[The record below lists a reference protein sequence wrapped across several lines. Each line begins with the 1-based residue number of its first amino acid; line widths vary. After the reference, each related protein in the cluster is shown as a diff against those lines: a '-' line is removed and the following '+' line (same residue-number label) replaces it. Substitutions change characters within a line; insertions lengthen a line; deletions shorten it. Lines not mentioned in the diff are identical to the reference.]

1 MNMQTK
7 TIALEKSTNTHLL
20 TEVNDVQQINDSIIK
35 AKVSSGSK
43 VIHGEHGSFAIESD
57 VVLKYTQQELNP
69 ITKKLQNAW
78 D

>member
-1 MNMQTK
+1 MEKM

-20 TEVNDVQQINDSIIK
+20 TEVQNVEQINESTLK
-35 AKVSSGSK
+35 ALVGKGSK
-43 VIHGEHGSFAIESD
+43 VLHGEHGSFAIESD
-57 VVLKYTQQELNP
+57 VIVKYTQQELNP